1 MKRSGES
8 PWHTVINKERKM
20 ISIDKLSR
28 GMEGSIFIPEVNE
41 KINKGTIGEM
51 SAGQRWELGDGAG
64 STSSDGEAAGS
75 GIRGRGRGL
84 F

>member
-1 MKRSGES
+1 MCQALVRAWDITAENRTRLLLWGLHPSGE
-8 PWHTVINKERKM
+8 R
-20 ISIDKLSR
+20 
-28 GMEGSIFIPEVNE
+28 IFTPEVNN
-41 KINKGTIGEM
+41 KINKGNIGEM
-51 SAGQRWELGDGAG
+51 SAGQSWELGDGAG

>member
-1 MKRSGES
+1 MPGAGPGLGYHSREQDTAPALGFTSQQGE
-8 PWHTVINKERKM
+8 
-20 ISIDKLSR
+20 DQ
-28 GMEGSIFIPEVNE
+28 
-41 KINKGTIGEM
+41 KINEGNIGEM
-51 SAGQRWELGDGAG
+51 SAGQSWELGDGAG